1 MALITEDGSGLSA
14 AESLC
19 SVSVADA
26 YHMSIGNES
35 TWFFLSP
42 AVKEQCLRKAT
53 AFMSGEYRARYS
65 GTRKTTT
72 QALDFP
78 RSRMPIKD
86 VRNYHGDWESYYSD
100 TAVPLPVQHACASL
114 ALRASTSTLN
124 ADQKRSKSS
133 VTIGPIST
141 TYDRFSPIATQ
152 YKEVDAMMAPYL
164 TAGVG
169 AAEMVRV

>member
-26 YHMSIGNES
+26 YHVSIGNAS
-35 TWFFLSP
+35 WIFLSE

-53 AFMSGEYRARYS
+53 AFMSGRYRARYS
-65 GTRKTTT
+65 GARKTTT
-72 QALDFP
+72 QALDWP
-78 RSRMPIKD
+78 RSLVPIKD
-86 VRNYHGDWESYYSD
+86 AISLAYYGD
-100 TAVPLPVQHACASL
+100 TTVPLPVQHACASL
-114 ALRASTSTLN
+114 ALRASTATLN

-141 TYDRFSPIATQ
+141 TYDRFSPIANQ

-164 TAGVG
+164 TAGGV
-169 AAEMVRV
+169 AVEMVRI

>member
-1 MALITEDGSGLSA
+1 MSLITEDGTALA
-14 AESLC
+14 NAESLC
-19 SVSVADA
+19 SVATADA
-26 YHMSIGNES
+26 YHVSLGNS
-35 TWFFLSP
+35 SWIFLSA

-53 AFMSGEYRARYS
+53 AFMSGKYRARY
-65 GTRKTTT
+65 GGVRKTTT

-78 RSRMPIKD
+78 RSLMPIKD
-86 VRNYHGDWESYYSD
+86 APSTAYYSD
-100 TAVPLPVQHACASL
+100 TETPLPVQHACASL

-141 TYDRFSPIATQ
+141 TYDRFSPIANQ

>member
-1 MALITEDGSGLSA
+1 MALITEDGTGLSN

-19 SVSVADA
+19 SVAVADT

-53 AFMSGEYRARYS
+53 AFMSGRYRARYS
-65 GTRKTTT
+65 GARKITT
-72 QALDFP
+72 QALDWP
-78 RSRMPIKD
+78 RSLVPIKD
-86 VRNYHGDWESYYSD
+86 AISLAYYGD

-141 TYDRFSPIATQ
+141 TYDRFSPIANQ

-164 TAGVG
+164 AAGGG
-169 AAEMVRV
+169 AVEMVRV